1 MRHVLQVPGQRQ
13 LSAIAGGVY
22 IKHNVRSGSATLS
35 EYSGSHRG
43 VLLQLGE
50 HQLCEQVD
58 PYVEHPTDVG
68 SSAEAACARLML
80 RSAADWAPA
89 PGFIR

>member
-1 MRHVLQVPGQRQ
+1 MPGQQQ

-22 IKHNVRSGSATLS
+22 IKHNVASGSAFVS

-50 HQLCEQVD
+50 PWLCRQVRFVST
-58 PYVEHPTDVG
+58 P
-68 SSAEAACARLML
+68 LL
-80 RSAADWAPA
+80 LL
-89 PGFIR
+89 